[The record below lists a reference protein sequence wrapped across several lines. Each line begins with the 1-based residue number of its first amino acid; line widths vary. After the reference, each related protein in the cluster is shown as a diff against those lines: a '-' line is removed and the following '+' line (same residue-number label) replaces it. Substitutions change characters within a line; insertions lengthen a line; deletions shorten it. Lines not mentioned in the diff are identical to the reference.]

1 MRRGLGGILTGDII
15 VGFNSQPV
23 RRANDLANAL
33 DDAKVGDR
41 ATLRIIR
48 SNKTVRGLSFQVC
61 NNKPLAPS

>member
-1 MRRGLGGILTGDII
+1 MRRGLAGILTGDII
-15 VGFNSQPV
+15 VAFNGQPV

-48 SNKTVRGLSFQVC
+48 SDKAVRAL
-61 NNKPLAPS
+61 LATL